1 MAKMGLLDEREP
13 ELWEKMQRYSFI
25 DRFQM
30 KVLTMRKKKTVSA
43 VPRYNFPM
51 FQNHMLSQQ
60 GMSGTFKVVVG
71 MAALYL
77 PFLAVYWWT
86 STRHTLV
93 QE

>member
-1 MAKMGLLDEREP
+1 MGLLDEREP
-13 ELWEKMQRYSFI
+13 DHWEKMQRFSFI

-30 KVLTMRKKKTVSA
+30 KVLTIRKKKTVNA

-60 GMSGTFKVVVG
+60 GMSGTFKVVVA
-71 MAALYL
+71 MATLYL
-77 PFLAVYWWT
+77 PCLAVYWFT
-86 STRHTLV
+86 STRHTYV